1 MTAPMIA
8 LLDNN
13 PSFLSLM
20 RDVLVEEGYR
30 ALLWHPDDGGDP
42 HALLRYA
49 QPHLV
54 MLDLCLERR
63 DDGWNLLKRLWGD
76 SETTQIPAVVL
87 SGRPEMLSVRMGM
100 LRAMHCQVVRKPFRL
115 HDLRDLCDLHDLL
128 AAIERA
134 LGSSPLKCARGEGAY
149 TVPLGEA
156 SWDTHSRSTQ
166 WS

>member
-1 MTAPMIA
+1 MTAPIIA

-20 RDVLVEEGYR
+20 RDVLGEEGYR
-30 ALLWHPDDGGDP
+30 TLLWHPDDGGDP
-42 HALLRYA
+42 HALLRRA

-54 MLDLCLERR
+54 ILNLCLERSG
-63 DDGWNLLKRLWGD
+63 DGWDLLKRLWD
-76 SETTQIPAVVL
+76 DCETTQIPAVIL
-87 SGRPEMLSVRMGM
+87 SGQPGSPPVQVDA
-100 LRAMHCQVVRKPFRL
+100 LRAMQYQVVGKPFRL
-115 HDLRDLCDLHDLL
+115 HDLRDLGDLHDLL

-149 TVPLGEA
+149 TALLGEA
-156 SWDTHSRSTQ
+156 YWDTHSRSTQ